1 MIVNIAHTCRLLRE
15 LVKARQEMNQLL
27 QQTVEEQQL
36 LVENARVTT
45 PHHSEEGKMNLVFL

>member
-1 MIVNIAHTCRLLRE
+1 MNIAHTCRLLRE